1 MQVLLCITDEINNE
15 DQRIFRLD
23 ERAEARRCRELPRLD
38 PRRLRFF
45 PSCVRAE
52 GYRVRFNTEG
62 SDVSI
67 AILLTLAMRPVGA
80 FLFGR
85 AAPSC
90 ADGERPSLLFAR
102 ICVGLLAP
110 LDRAH
115 RPARAVRNCDGWRLE
130 ELLKSQMAVWQTAA
144 QPLVIA
150 AQGAVAGIE
159 QHQLLA
165 AVHNGWN
172 ERLDAIGAGA
182 KPATLLGNLLI

>member
-1 MQVLLCITDEINNE
+1 MNLKQQMQVLLCIPDEINNE

-52 GYRVRFNTEG
+52 GYRVRFNTEV

-102 ICVGLLAP
+102 ICVRLLAP

-115 RPARAVRNCDGWRLE
+115 RPARAVRNCDGWR
-130 ELLKSQMAVWQTAA
+130 MGAGGAA
-144 QPLVIA
+144 QVPDGRLGTGCA
-150 AQGAVAGIE
+150 AA
-159 QHQLLA
+159 
-165 AVHNGWN
+165 
-172 ERLDAIGAGA
+172 RDRGAGRRCRYRTA
-182 KPATLLGNLLI
+182 PAACRCSQWLE

>member
-1 MQVLLCITDEINNE
+1 MVNVLL
-15 DQRIFRLD
+15 
-23 ERAEARRCRELPRLD
+23 
-38 PRRLRFF
+38 
-45 PSCVRAE
+45 
-52 GYRVRFNTEG
+52 Y
-62 SDVSI
+62 
-67 AILLTLAMRPVGA
+67 
-80 FLFGR
+80 
-85 AAPSC
+85 
-90 ADGERPSLLFAR
+90 SLLEFASGFSPHLTVLIVR
-102 ICVGLLAP
+102 
-110 LDRAH
+110 RALYGI
-115 RPARAVRNCDGWRLE
+115 AMGGEWVLE